1 MGSAFTSLLDRI
13 SLSSHSLDLSLCNP
27 RELTIGDVLKLRVSP
42 PPPDLYPLALPIL
55 LPLDLIPTTLTLTN
69 RLPLQPQLLLLL
81 NPGEDR
87 NEGII
92 LLCRRTERSTH
103 LVRPGEA
110 AMEVSGV
117 RGREGKDALLSVVDG
132 EVDVVEGLRRGLATV
147 ERRRK
152 ERTHMVRRT
161 VNVVLERRV
170 ADHVRVV
177 DLRVR

>member
-1 MGSAFTSLLDRI
+1 M
-13 SLSSHSLDLSLCNP
+13 
-27 RELTIGDVLKLRVSP
+27 
-42 PPPDLYPLALPIL
+42 
-55 LPLDLIPTTLTLTN
+55 
-69 RLPLQPQLLLLL
+69 
-81 NPGEDR
+81 
-87 NEGII
+87 
-92 LLCRRTERSTH
+92 
-103 LVRPGEA
+103 
-110 AMEVSGV
+110 